1 VNPEGFVNAHASM
14 PTLPTKLRCSTTHR
28 NGGRAEACGGQADH
42 LLETTREQAAYAAAG
57 LWVRMANIRADAKA
71 PATVQT

>member
-1 VNPEGFVNAHASM
+1 VNPAGFVNAHAPM
-14 PTLPTKLRCSTTHR
+14 PTLPTELRCSTTHR
-28 NGGRAEACGGQADH
+28 NGGRAEACGAQTDP
-42 LLETTREQAAYAAAG
+42 LPETTREQAAFEAAG

>member
-1 VNPEGFVNAHASM
+1 M
-14 PTLPTKLRCSTTHR
+14 PTLPTELRCSTPDR
-28 NGGRAEACGGQADH
+28 NGGRAEACGGQADP
-42 LLETTREQAAYAAAG
+42 LLETTREQAVSEAAG